1 MKNKLK
7 YLIVTV
13 LLAVFSSTLV
23 ICASAES
30 NIPEAQSVAT
40 DDKTSVTDA
49 AEDNFF
55 TVAYEEISSY
65 ASEILCALTLAASL
79 ILAFAYKKGLLPLV
93 QGALVSIGNAVTK
106 IKDSTEVSEQKASRL
121 EENLENGIQG
131 AKDTL
136 DKVIERIASF
146 EQTISAKLINEE
158 QIKEEYRKLGFVVGA
173 QIDMLYD
180 IFMTSA
186 LPQYQKDAVGER
198 IAKMR
203 EAMAK
208 DDEDK

>member
-30 NIPEAQSVAT
+30 DIPEAQSAAT

-49 AEDNFF
+49 TEDNFF

-106 IKDSTEVSEQKASRL
+106 IKDSTEISEQKASRL

-131 AKDTL
+131 AKAAL

-158 QIKEEYRKLGFVVGA
+158 QIKEEYKKLGFVVGA

>member
-23 ICASAES
+23 VCASAES
-30 NIPEAQSVAT
+30 NIPEEQSVAT

-131 AKDTL
+131 AMAAL

-146 EQTISAKLINEE
+146 EQTINAKLINEE
-158 QIKEEYRKLGFVVGA
+158 QIKEEYKKLGFVVGA

>member
-30 NIPEAQSVAT
+30 DIPEAQSVAT
-40 DDKTSVTDA
+40 DDTTSVTDA

-121 EENLENGIQG
+121 EENLESGIQG
-131 AKDTL
+131 AKAAL

-146 EQTISAKLINEE
+146 EQTISAKLLNEE
-158 QIKEEYRKLGFVVGA
+158 QIKEEYKKLGFVVGA

-180 IFMTSA
+180 IFMTSS
-186 LPQYQKDAVGER
+186 LPQYQKDAVNKRISEMKEVIALEKDGE
-198 IAKMR
+198 
-203 EAMAK
+203 
-208 DDEDK
+208 

>member
-30 NIPEAQSVAT
+30 DIPEAQSVDT
-40 DDKTSVTDA
+40 DDTTSVTDA

-131 AKDTL
+131 AKAAL

-158 QIKEEYRKLGFVVGA
+158 QIKEEYKKLGFVVGA